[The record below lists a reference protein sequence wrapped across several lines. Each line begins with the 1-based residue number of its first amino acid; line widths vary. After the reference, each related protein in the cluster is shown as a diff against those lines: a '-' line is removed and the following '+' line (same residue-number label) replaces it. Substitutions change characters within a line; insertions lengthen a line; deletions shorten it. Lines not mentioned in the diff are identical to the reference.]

1 MEDSPALLVF
11 AFQRKHSS
19 RYPQKKNSLVTMSR
33 TSQPEL
39 KKFMDRRLF
48 LHLQGGRQISGV
60 LRGYDMFLNLVV
72 DNAFE
77 ELGGGQ
83 RKPCG
88 MVVIRGNSVSAMEL
102 LDNQRV

>member
-1 MEDSPALLVF
+1 MRAE
-11 AFQRKHSS
+11 
-19 RYPQKKNSLVTMSR
+19 
-33 TSQPEL
+33 
-39 KKFMDRRLF
+39 FMDRRLF

-72 DNAFE
+72 DSAFE

-88 MVVIRGNSVSAMEL
+88 MVVSITPENKASARM
-102 LDNQRV
+102 DGWMDGWMDV

>member
-1 MEDSPALLVF
+1 MC
-11 AFQRKHSS
+11 
-19 RYPQKKNSLVTMSR
+19 
-33 TSQPEL
+33 PE
-39 KKFMDRRLF
+39 FMDRRLF

-88 MVVIRGNSVSAMEL
+88 MVVSVSSGNKASVSMDGWMDEPGF
-102 LDNQRV
+102 

>member
-1 MEDSPALLVF
+1 MRAE
-11 AFQRKHSS
+11 
-19 RYPQKKNSLVTMSR
+19 
-33 TSQPEL
+33 
-39 KKFMDRRLF
+39 FMDRRLF

-72 DNAFE
+72 DSAFE

-88 MVVIRGNSVSAMEL
+88 MVVSITPENKASARMDGWMVGWMYEPGFQAGVVCLRGTV
-102 LDNQRV
+102 DYHK

>member
-1 MEDSPALLVF
+1 
-11 AFQRKHSS
+11 
-19 RYPQKKNSLVTMSR
+19 
-33 TSQPEL
+33 
-39 KKFMDRRLF
+39 MDRRLF
-48 LHLQGGRQISGV
+48 LHLQGGRQVSGV

-83 RKPCG
+83 RKHCG